1 MSWQNE
7 SLFQKVFSYVCK
19 FSGQHECWSVD
30 YLKLYGAGCKKMAN
44 YYLRILRK
52 KFQLNTSFIVL
63 DLHFVICSP

>member
-30 YLKLYGAGCKKMAN
+30 YLKLYGAGCKKN
-44 YYLRILRK
+44 GKLLLKNFTQEI
-52 KFQLNTSFIVL
+52 
-63 DLHFVICSP
+63 